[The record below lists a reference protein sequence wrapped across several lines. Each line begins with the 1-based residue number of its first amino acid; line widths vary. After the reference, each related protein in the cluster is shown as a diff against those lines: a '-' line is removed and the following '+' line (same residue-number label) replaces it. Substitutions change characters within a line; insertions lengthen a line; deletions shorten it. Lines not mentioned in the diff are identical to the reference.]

1 MQKVNNMRREV
12 QGLKIF
18 KFSQSTLLINMMK
31 DSLKGSFSSFLSH
44 DGQSFFSVYISMF
57 WLCTV
62 DLHQVMV
69 LIFPSW
75 MFNFMLFML
84 VLGTTALWLHYISKN
99 IVGGAL
105 FAQKKSSKEKYN
117 SVCTFKKALN
127 VEEVP
132 TLSFT
137 TINSSGFFFLS
148 NIKKKIM
155 WSGDQKKKPRKGN
168 HLSFL
173 ASFCDKKILSL
184 QNEFLNMTGVY
195 SLHLWKCELHF
206 IVPKPEFILNKSEFN
221 LIIKQ

>member
-1 MQKVNNMRREV
+1 
-12 QGLKIF
+12 
-18 KFSQSTLLINMMK
+18 MMK
-31 DSLKGSFSSFLSH
+31 DSLKGSCSSFLSH

-137 TINSSGFFFLS
+137 TINSSGFFFFQ
-148 NIKKKIM
+148 IFKKKT
-155 WSGDQKKKPRKGN
+155 SCDLVTKKKNLGKVIICHFWPLFVTKKY
-168 HLSFL
+168 FL
-173 ASFCDKKILSL
+173 CRTNSWTWLEYIRCTYENVNCIS
-184 QNEFLNMTGVY
+184 
-195 SLHLWKCELHF
+195 
-206 IVPKPEFILNKSEFN
+206 
-221 LIIKQ
+221 

>member
-1 MQKVNNMRREV
+1 M
-12 QGLKIF
+12 
-18 KFSQSTLLINMMK
+18 TK
-31 DSLKGSFSSFLSH
+31 DSLKGSCSSFLSH

-69 LIFPSW
+69 LIFPCW
-75 MFNFMLFML
+75 MFHFMLFIL

-105 FAQKKSSKEKYN
+105 FAQKQSSKEKYN

-137 TINSSGFFFLS
+137 TINTSGFFFLS
-148 NIKKKIM
+148 NIEKK
-155 WSGDQKKKPRKGN
+155 SCDLVTKKKPRKGN
-168 HLSFL
+168 HLSLL

-184 QNEFLNMTGVY
+184 QYEFLNMTGVY
-195 SLHLWKCELHF
+195 SLHLWKCEMHF
-206 IVPKPEFILNKSEFN
+206 IVPKPEFTLNKSEFN

>member
-1 MQKVNNMRREV
+1 
-12 QGLKIF
+12 
-18 KFSQSTLLINMMK
+18 MMK
-31 DSLKGSFSSFLSH
+31 DSLQKGPAYHFCPTMVNLFSLF
-44 DGQSFFSVYISMF
+44 ISMF
-57 WLCTV
+57 WLRTV

-69 LIFPSW
+69 LIFPCW
-75 MFNFMLFML
+75 MFNFMLFIL

-173 ASFCDKKILSL
+173 ACFCDKKILSL

>member
-1 MQKVNNMRREV
+1 MWREV

-31 DSLKGSFSSFLSH
+31 DSLKGSCSSFLSH

-84 VLGTTALWLHYISKN
+84 VLGTTALMVALSPRTLLVVLCLHR
-99 IVGGAL
+99 
-105 FAQKKSSKEKYN
+105 KKSSKEKYN

-148 NIKKKIM
+148 NI
-155 WSGDQKKKPRKGN
+155 
-168 HLSFL
+168 
-173 ASFCDKKILSL
+173 
-184 QNEFLNMTGVY
+184 
-195 SLHLWKCELHF
+195 
-206 IVPKPEFILNKSEFN
+206 
-221 LIIKQ
+221 